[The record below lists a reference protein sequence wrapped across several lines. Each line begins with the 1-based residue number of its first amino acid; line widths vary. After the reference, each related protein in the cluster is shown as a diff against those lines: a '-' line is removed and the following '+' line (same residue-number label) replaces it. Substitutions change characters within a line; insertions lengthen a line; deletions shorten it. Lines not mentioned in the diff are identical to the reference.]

1 MLNEARLNAGEAA
14 ERIHFHCMDAE
25 KLGFADASFDVVVS
39 RNLTWNLPHP
49 ERAYAEWARVLKP
62 NGLLLNFDANWYRYL
77 YDASAQAAHLEDRAN
92 VYASGAEDDTLGT
105 DVAAMEA
112 IARRAVLSRRMR
124 PAWDHALLRA
134 LSMCV
139 TSNEDI
145 WKEVWT
151 EDERINNASTPMFLV
166 QAVKTAAAEEGSQ

>member
-1 MLNEARLNAGEAA
+1 MLNGHAFSNPTGCFL
-14 ERIHFHCMDAE
+14 I
-25 KLGFADASFDVVVS
+25 
-39 RNLTWNLPHP
+39 
-49 ERAYAEWARVLKP
+49 Y
-62 NGLLLNFDANWYRYL
+62 FDANWYRYL

-112 IARRAVLSRRMR
+112 IARRAILSRRMR